1 MANRARSYRI
11 NRNKLSD
18 RWWLAPEDEAHGDCW
33 ATYKRIR
40 QLSDKRL
47 KFDRHHM
54 ELYSNQNVAGN
65 GTTQAR
71 GERVRFNLIS
81 QAVDTAAS
89 QIATQR
95 PKPMYLTTEG
105 DFELMRQARLR
116 TRVLEGQ
123 LSDLGAY
130 EIMPR
135 VFTDAAVN
143 GSGFVYGY
151 LDPDTNEPCIERC
164 LPGTVWV
171 DPRDGLRCN
180 PLCIYYRIPIARDVL
195 RELYPKVDDKV
206 IDDAEGPDPND
217 KTDMWLAQDSTCDDV
232 MVLFSFRR
240 SSTKKS
246 NDGRLV
252 ISVSSGTLVDKDW
265 EWSLP
270 FVRYVWKERQLGYYG
285 SGIAESGRDPQA
297 RIMKMIVRGERLL
310 DKGANTMMFVSR
322 QAEVRTEQLTNA
334 PLLVVRYNGVAQPPT
349 IHSSEGKPLSID
361 VEVDRIREQFFSE
374 QGISQMAAEA
384 KKPAGL
390 DSGAAQR
397 TYQDITS
404 QRHQVQ
410 AKAYERAYMDLC
422 KLLEELNERA
432 SKIGTDEASNDNGY
446 EVTARTQRGRA
457 TMLKSVKWSAVRMPE
472 NKYRIECWPTS
483 QLPSTP
489 AGKMAMVSEWIASGF
504 ISRPTAQQLLLDMPD
519 TDAAARLE
527 LADMDAVMY
536 DVERI
541 LDGLEAYPE
550 PYQNLSMAADI
561 ARRAYLSERC
571 KSAPEDV
578 LEALREYVNQCFELQ
593 GLPRMDAPKQPANV
607 PAGSPVGPMPVMP
620 NAAPTVPSPGSEV
633 MPMVA

>member
-1 MANRARSYRI
+1 MANRARSYPI
-11 NRNKLSD
+11 NRTKTAD
-18 RWWLAPEDEAHGDCW
+18 RWWTCKENEAHEDCW
-33 ATYKRIR
+33 ATLRRIR
-40 QLSDKRL
+40 ALSSQRL

-65 GTTQAR
+65 GSTQAR
-71 GERVRFNLIS
+71 ERVRFNLIS

-89 QIATQR
+89 QIAVQR

-105 DFELMRQARLR
+105 DFELQRQARLR

-123 LSDLGAY
+123 LEDLGAY
-130 EIMPR
+130 EIMPS
-135 VFTDAAVN
+135 VFVDAAVN

-151 LDPDTNEPCIERC
+151 LHPDTNEPCIERC

-171 DPRDGLRCN
+171 DPRDGLRRD

-195 RELYPKVDDKV
+195 YELYPDVHEKV
-206 IDDAEGPDPND
+206 IADAEGPDPND
-217 KTDMWLAQDSTCDDV
+217 KTDMWLTQDSTCDDV
-232 MVLFSFRR
+232 MVLFAFRR
-240 SSTKKS
+240 KSTKKS

-252 ISVSSGTLVDKDW
+252 ISVSSGTLVDKEW

-285 SGIAESGRDPQA
+285 SGIAEAGRDPQA

-310 DKGANTMMFVSR
+310 DKCANTMLVLDER
-322 QAEVRTEQLTNA
+322 AKIRAEQITNA
-334 PLLVVRYNGVAQPPT
+334 PALVLRVSGNANPPVFQT
-349 IHSSEGKPLSID
+349 SEGKPMSID
-361 VEVDRIREQFFSE
+361 TEVDRVREQFFSE
-374 QGISQMAAEA
+374 QGISTMAAEA

-390 DSGAAQR
+390 NSGAAQR
-397 TYQDITS
+397 EYQDITS

-410 AKAYERAYMDLC
+410 SKAFERAYINLC

-432 SKIGTDEASNDNGY
+432 SKASDGEAANDNGY
-446 EVTARTQRGRA
+446 EVVARTQRGRA
-457 TMLKSVKWSAVRMPE
+457 TMLKSVKWDAVRMPE
-472 NKYRIECWPTS
+472 NKYRIQCWPTS

-504 ISRPTAQQLLLDMPD
+504 ISRPTAQQLMLDMPD

-541 LDGLEAYPE
+541 LDGYEAYPE
-550 PYQNLSMAADI
+550 PYQNLQMASDI

-571 KSAPEDV
+571 KDAPESV
-578 LEALREYVNQCFELQ
+578 LERLREYVNQCLEMQ
-593 GLPRMDAPKQPANV
+593 GLPRMDAPPQPQSV
-607 PAGSPVGPMPVMP
+607 PAGGPVGPVPVMP
-620 NAAPTVPSPGSEV
+620 NADPTVPSPGGEV